1 MGIKINYS
9 KADKLFREGLKVAEI
24 VRITGISRTCLY
36 GRFKKK
42 QRPKKKEKTDNP
54 NFGNQHDLHKGI
66 AKIHK
71 GEKVFK
77 RKPPRPE
84 RSVTIDHKTTIFV
97 SANDPRTDDDIR
109 KSYLERENQK
119 LKNLK

>member
-1 MGIKINYS
+1 MKTKGRASNISSS
-9 KADKLFREGLKVAEI
+9 KKR
-24 VRITGISRTCLY
+24 SS
-36 GRFKKK
+36 
-42 QRPKKKEKTDNP
+42 
-54 NFGNQHDLHKGI
+54 GNQHDLHKGI

-84 RSVTIDHKTTIFV
+84 RSVTIDHKTTLFV
-97 SANDPRTDDDIR
+97 SANDPRKDEDIR
-109 KSYLERENQK
+109 KSYLERENKK